1 MKYVSM
7 YKKYFISSDS
17 GKSDYE
23 MLINSPSTIIFNIH
37 NNNYPFFV
45 NVNNEIL
52 RMVEK
57 IYALNNDIVK
67 ITYANKSLPN
77 IALQWIIN
85 HTLVE
90 EICMSNEM
98 EGVVS
103 TRKEINDLLSTKET
117 KKYKRLY
124 GMVNKYIQLINEKE
138 SLFIKTPEDV
148 RNLYNKTMLKDIQ
161 KEDVQNV
168 PDGKIFRKDS
178 VDVKASERIIYTG
191 LNPETKIISTMEEAL
206 KILNT
211 DDLSLLIR
219 VAVFHYF
226 FGHIHPFYDGNGRM
240 ARFISSIYL
249 SKELDVLSALQVS
262 VSCQHNQKKYYES
275 FKIANDIRNKGDLTY
290 FVISFLEILQ
300 SGLESL
306 KLSIEEKNTQ
316 YFYYQKLI
324 NKLPL
329 SDKHTYALLNVL
341 LQSTLFSVK
350 ELTLDDLVE
359 ISPLSKSTVKKKIVD
374 PSIQPFLLV
383 DKSNKAFTYSL
394 NLDALSEME

>member
-7 YKKYFISSDS
+7 YKKYFISSDN
-17 GKSDYE
+17 GKSEYE

-52 RMVEK
+52 RLVEK
-57 IYALNNDIVK
+57 IYALNNDIIK
-67 ITYANKSLPN
+67 MTYANKSLPN

-90 EICMSNEM
+90 EIRMSNEI
-98 EGVVS
+98 EGIVS
-103 TRKEINDLLSTKET
+103 TKKEINALISTKET

-124 GMVNKYIQLINEKE
+124 GMVNKYTQLFNETE
-138 SLFIKTPEDV
+138 SLLVKTPEDV
-148 RNLYNKTMLKDIQ
+148 RSLYDKTMLKDIQ
-161 KEDVQNV
+161 KEDVQNI
-168 PDGKIFRKDS
+168 PDGMIFRKGS
-178 VDVKASERIIYTG
+178 VGVKASERIIHTG
-191 LNPETKIISTMEEAL
+191 LNPEAKIISAMTEAL
-206 KILNT
+206 KILNN
-211 DDLSLLIR
+211 DDHSLLIR

-226 FGHIHPFYDGNGRM
+226 FGYIHPFYDGNGRM

-262 VSCQHNQKKYYES
+262 VSCQHHQKIYYES
-275 FKIANDIRNKGDLTY
+275 FKIANDIRNKSDLTH

-306 KLSIEEKNTQ
+306 KLSIEEKTTQ

-324 NKLPL
+324 KQRNLT
-329 SDKHTYALLNVL
+329 DKHTYALLNVL

-359 ISPLSKSTVKKKIVD
+359 ISPLSNVYVNLKLCKKD
-374 PSIQPFLLV
+374 
-383 DKSNKAFTYSL
+383 
-394 NLDALSEME
+394 